1 MNFLF
6 KKVASAVT
14 LVILAVPSISIA
26 QERLLE
32 EIVVTSTKRALTLQ
46 DIPISVSVVSGITI
60 ETAQIQDIA
69 DLQSVVPTLRV
80 SQNQSSINTSYSIR
94 GFGNGGNNPGIEPS
108 VGVFIDGVYR
118 SRAGSSIS
126 DFPNLE
132 RIEVLS
138 GPQSTLFGKNAS
150 AGVISIVTQKPSGER
165 ASKLSASLG
174 NYGAVV
180 LKGYYENAISDQI
193 AISIAASS
201 NTRDGYN
208 TNLVTG
214 GDLNNRNRQ
223 AIRGQLLLSPSDTTE
238 VRIIADYDQIDEEC
252 CGVVNVVSGPVT
264 QAINFAGGQMIPNQ
278 RFTTDSL
285 IDTDPSNELENSGVS
300 IQIDKKFNEFSL
312 TSITSYR
319 NTDTFYN
326 IDADYSSADIIQ
338 NTRFDEFDTVT
349 QEVRLTSNG
358 GEKLDWMIGG
368 FYFDESVDHRDELP
382 FNADFR
388 PFVNFLAAIPVPG
401 LPVTITANQANFINV
416 IERLVGVPIGTF
428 YTDGA
433 GFSHVAT
440 LENEAIS
447 LFGQLDFNINH
458 RLTATVGLNYTKDEK
473 EATVTQTQRNAFS
486 DIDLDKLAAEVFQ
499 AQTGFLLAP
508 QTSAMVAGSSAAGA
522 QLAGLVD
529 ALQSDSVAGLQFT
542 RPIADLPNAVE
553 ANKTDDDDLTY
564 NLRLT
569 YDLNDSVNLYGGY
582 STGFKASSWNLS
594 RNSAPT
600 ITDLGSVASV
610 LGTPNLIAGT
620 RFAGPEVATVFE
632 VGVKAKF
639 DRGAFNIALFDQTIK
654 GFQSNEFTGTGFNL
668 TNAGEQSVQGA
679 EFDITY
685 YPTDRLE
692 LKLAGTLL
700 DPFFN
705 DFKGAGR
712 NAQTGETFDLTGRTP
727 GGIAE
732 TSLSFS
738 ANYRVSFGDND
749 GFLNADY
756 FFEDTVEVATP
767 IPENPVLNTGQF
779 TRETKNLNLSAGLMT
794 SNGLGVSLWVR
805 NATDH
810 ETLTTAF
817 VGVAQA
823 LTFSGYRNQPRTYGV
838 TVTKDF

>member
-26 QERLLE
+26 KETLLE

-46 DIPISVSVVSGITI
+46 DIPISVSVVSGITV

-165 ASKLSASLG
+165 AGKLSASIG

-193 AISIAASS
+193 AVSIAASS

-223 AIRGQLLLSPSDTTE
+223 AIRGQLLLSPSETTE

-252 CGVVNVVSGPVT
+252 CGVVNAVSGPVT

-300 IQIDKKFNEFSL
+300 IQIDKKLNEFSL

-338 NTRFDEFDTVT
+338 NTRFDEFDTFT

-382 FNADFR
+382 FNDDFR

-428 YTDGA
+428 YADGA

-473 EATVTQTQRNAFS
+473 EATLTQIKRNAFS
-486 DIDLDKLAAEVFQ
+486 DIDLDLLAAEVFQ
-499 AQTGFLLAP
+499 AQTGLLLTP
-508 QTSAMVAGSSAAGA
+508 QTSAMVADSSAAGA
-522 QLAGLVD
+522 QLAGLVG

-542 RPIADLPNAVE
+542 RPMADLPNAVE

-564 NLRLT
+564 NLRLS
-569 YDLNDSVNLYGGY
+569 YDFNDSVNLYGGY

-600 ITDLGSVASV
+600 ITDLGSVVSA

-620 RFAGPEVATVFE
+620 RFAGPEVAKVFE

-679 EFDITY
+679 EFDIT
-685 YPTDRLE
+685 
-692 LKLAGTLL
+692 
-700 DPFFN
+700 
-705 DFKGAGR
+705 
-712 NAQTGETFDLTGRTP
+712 
-727 GGIAE
+727 
-732 TSLSFS
+732 
-738 ANYRVSFGDND
+738 
-749 GFLNADY
+749 
-756 FFEDTVEVATP
+756 
-767 IPENPVLNTGQF
+767 
-779 TRETKNLNLSAGLMT
+779 
-794 SNGLGVSLWVR
+794 
-805 NATDH
+805 
-810 ETLTTAF
+810 
-817 VGVAQA
+817 
-823 LTFSGYRNQPRTYGV
+823 
-838 TVTKDF
+838 